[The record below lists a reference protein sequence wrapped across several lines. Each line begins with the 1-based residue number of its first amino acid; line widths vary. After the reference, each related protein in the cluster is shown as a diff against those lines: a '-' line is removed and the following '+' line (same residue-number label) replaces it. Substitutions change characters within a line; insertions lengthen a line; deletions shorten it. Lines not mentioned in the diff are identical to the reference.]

1 MKESTRYGRLSPH
14 SAEIEVGAHPRRP
27 VGRPLEASNGTLG
40 APERPPRALSFTGQ
54 PAAAELRPRMATL
67 LCATPF
73 TFRALTLNSPCCPMQ
88 PHGAAMTQRPSH
100 TPLTDPATL
109 GDGCPRLAGSGYGP
123 PRCSLISSAQIRRG
137 CCPPPARMTPAASD
151 HCNPP
156 RQRGSNLLP
165 LLSGFGQRTVPPYST
180 SWAPAGAAAHSFARC
195 LQRPRQQHRPR

>member
-1 MKESTRYGRLSPH
+1 
-14 SAEIEVGAHPRRP
+14 
-27 VGRPLEASNGTLG
+27 
-40 APERPPRALSFTGQ
+40 
-54 PAAAELRPRMATL
+54 
-67 LCATPF
+67 
-73 TFRALTLNSPCCPMQ
+73 MQ

-100 TPLTDPATL
+100 TPPTAPATL

-180 SWAPAGAAAHSFARC
+180 SWAPAGAAAHSFVRC
-195 LQRPRQQHRPR
+195 LHSLASSTVRDEDQHDRSRSNTPDPLAFVSPRPRWRRTFKICEVQALQPAGCTLYRVAVRQRAVKLGL